1 MFIIEWTGKEINSR
15 KVKSEKL
22 RLKNERGLIVNRENK
37 ILIGVGHKII
47 PAPMFMLI
55 RETARMAKNREARM
69 GKMTEEKR
77 RIHHFVVRELPNA
90 GQPISL
96 AFIAQRLEMPVDR
109 VGTLVDEMERDK
121 TFFNRYH
128 SEGIN
133 WAYPVTVDNTPH
145 HVTFSTGE
153 QVNAA

>member
-1 MFIIEWTGKEINSR
+1 MTEWIGKKIHSR
-15 KVKSEKL
+15 KVKSEKITP
-22 RLKNERGLIVNRENK
+22 KNERRYIMKRENK
-37 ILIGVGHKII
+37 ILIGIWHKII
-47 PAPMFMLI
+47 PAPVFMLI
-55 RETARMAKNREARM
+55 MDSVKMAKVIKARIN
-69 GKMTEEKR
+69 KLPEEKR

-96 AFIAQRLEMPVDR
+96 AFIAQGLKMPVDR
-109 VGTLVDEMERDK
+109 VSTLVDEMEKGK

>member
-1 MFIIEWTGKEINSR
+1 MKGDQF
-15 KVKSEKL
+15 VKA
-22 RLKNERGLIVNRENK
+22 RNK
-37 ILIGVGHKII
+37 ILIGIWHKMI
-47 PAPMFMLI
+47 PAPVFILNRDI
-55 RETARMAKNREARM
+55 EKMAKIMKAR
-69 GKMTEEKR
+69 GNKLPEEKK
-77 RIHHFVVRELPNA
+77 RIHYFVVRELPNA

-96 AFIAQRLEMPVDR
+96 EFIAQGLKMPIDR
-109 VGTLVDEMERDK
+109 VSTLVDEMEKDK
-121 TFFNRYH
+121 SFFYRYH

>member
-1 MFIIEWTGKEINSR
+1 
-15 KVKSEKL
+15 VK
-22 RLKNERGLIVNRENK
+22 RENK
-37 ILIGVGHKII
+37 ILMGIWHKII
-47 PAPMFMLI
+47 PFPMFMVLT
-55 RETARMAKNREARM
+55 ETVKMAKVMKARIN
-69 GKMTEEKR
+69 KSSEEKKH
-77 RIHHFVVRELPNA
+77 IHHFVVRELPNA

-96 AFIAQRLEMPVDR
+96 AFIARGLKMSVDR
-109 VGTLVDEMERDK
+109 VSTLVDEMEKDK

-128 SEGIN
+128 SADIN

>member
-1 MFIIEWTGKEINSR
+1 M
-15 KVKSEKL
+15 
-22 RLKNERGLIVNRENK
+22 
-37 ILIGVGHKII
+37 I
-47 PAPMFMLI
+47 PAPVFILN
-55 RETARMAKNREARM
+55 REIEKMAKIMKVRM
-69 GKMTEEKR
+69 NKLPEEKR
-77 RIHHFVVRELPNA
+77 RIHHYVVRELPNA

-96 AFIAQRLEMPVDR
+96 EFIAQGLKMPVER
-109 VGTLVDEMERDK
+109 VSILVDEMEKDK
-121 TFFNRYH
+121 SFFYRYH